1 MKLTK
6 EKIQTFILVAAMV
19 ITIAVA
25 WFIYQEN
32 SISYSILTSNTISYE
47 KAKVVEITHQNIV
60 KDESTDN
67 RNIGTQNIKV
77 ELTSG
82 DDKGKTIEIENQ
94 VTTTHNIYVEK
105 GQRVVIKVDA
115 PENTEVFYSVY
126 NYDRTPGIILIAFI
140 FIVLMGLVGRSKGLK
155 SVFGLVFTLLFICMF
170 MIPMI
175 YQGKPPIVM
184 CFITVIVTA
193 GTSMLLLNG
202 FSKKTYVAVCSVII
216 GVIIAAMVF
225 GIVSIVLHISGYNL
239 EDAEELILIH
249 QNTGLRIS
257 ELLFIGII
265 IASLGAIMDMTISVA
280 APLFE
285 IKKQKPDIKP
295 MEVFLSGMNMGSD
308 MIGTMC
314 ETLILAFFGTA
325 ITTILVVVSYGT
337 NLNQFLSSDY
347 IAIEIAHSIVGAIA
361 VIVTVP
367 VTSALCAFGSRT
379 T

>member
-155 SVFGLVFTLLFICMF
+155 SVFGLVFTLLFICIF

-175 YQGKPPIVM
+175 YQGKPPIIM

-202 FSKKTYVAVCSVII
+202 FSKKTYVAVCSVVI